1 MAERPAA
8 GHRSVP
14 HTADVRI
21 EAWAPSRERCVVEAV
36 AATVGNFAEVSG
48 VLPTASVRF
57 RAGPGPDADLLVAVL
72 DEVIYLIDTAGRLP
86 VAAQVEAGDGSL
98 DVRLAMV
105 DADRVELVGAVPK
118 GVSLHELWFGR
129 EGAGWSCSVTID
141 V

>member
-1 MAERPAA
+1 MGERPAA
-8 GHRSVP
+8 GHRSVS

-21 EAWAPSRERCVVEAV
+21 ESWAPSREHCVVEAV
-36 AATVGNFAEVSG
+36 AAMVGNFAEISG
-48 VLPTASVRF
+48 AVPTATVRF
-57 RAGPGPDADLLVAVL
+57 RAAPGPDADLLVAVL

-98 DVRLAMV
+98 DVRLSMV
-105 DADRVELVGAVPK
+105 DAGRAELVGAVPK
-118 GVSLHELWFGR
+118 GISLHDLRFGR

>member
-1 MAERPAA
+1 MGERPAA

-14 HTADVRI
+14 HTADMRI
-21 EAWAPSRERCVVEAV
+21 EAWAPSREHCVVEAV
-36 AATVGNFAEVSG
+36 AAMVGNFAEISG
-48 VLPTASVRF
+48 AVPTATVRF

-86 VAAQVEAGDGSL
+86 VAAQVVAGDGSL
-98 DVRLAMV
+98 DVRLSMV
-105 DADRVELVGAVPK
+105 DAGRVELMGAVPK
-118 GVSLHELWFGR
+118 GVSLHELRFGR